1 MRAGVVIAPKIPSSS
16 GSQFSP
22 MLAPR
27 LAVGLFTGQAGCP
40 ADGRLR
46 RSARQ
51 DTAGPSSASC
61 CPAAAAATRCGSPE
75 RDSCW
80 HDGTAYDPAKHN
92 ALQRILARQHAA
104 QAAGPA
110 PQEDQ

>member
-1 MRAGVVIAPKIPSSS
+1 
-16 GSQFSP
+16 

-27 LAVGLFTGQAGCP
+27 LAVGLFTGQAGSP

-46 RSARQ
+46 RRARR
-51 DTAGPSSASC
+51 DIAGPSSASR

-80 HDGTAYDPAKHN
+80 DDGTAYDPAKHN
-92 ALQRILARQHAA
+92 AL
-104 QAAGPA
+104 
-110 PQEDQ
+110 

>member
-1 MRAGVVIAPKIPSSS
+1 MRAGVAIAPKIPSSS
-16 GSQFSP
+16 LLWVTVLP
-22 MLAPR
+22 DLAPQ

-46 RSARQ
+46 RRARR
-51 DTAGPSSASC
+51 DIAGPSSASH

-92 ALQRILARQHAA
+92 VLPRDDFAR
-104 QAAGPA
+104 
-110 PQEDQ
+110 